1 MYPHHTYRADSNF
14 SSIYSA
20 IKVILTRYGE
30 SSTNP
35 QDNFRYSSSGNRIR
49 HLAGR
54 HDSGEITHL
63 AEGGTVSGT
72 AEYVYDGN
80 GNMTLYALR
89 NISLTYDIN
98 NQVSTVSRND
108 TILSNYT
115 YLAMCS
121 GPIFWDHY
129 RRSFLQKQSK
139 NLWHKTFYNTY
150 SRLCSHRILI
160 TLKY

>member
-1 MYPHHTYRADSNF
+1 MS
-14 SSIYSA
+14 
-20 IKVILTRYGE
+20 RYGE
-30 SSTNP
+30 SATNP
-35 QDNFRYSSSGNRIR
+35 QDNFRYSYSGNRIR

-80 GNMTLYALR
+80 GNMTLDALR
-89 NISLTYDIN
+89 NISITYDIN
-98 NQVSTVSRND
+98 NLVSTVSRND

-115 YLAMCS
+115 YLAVCS

-129 RRSFLQKQSK
+129 NVPDFERSKKKYGTTKKVFPLIKEYLFL
-139 NLWHKTFYNTY
+139 LMLRF
-150 SRLCSHRILI
+150 I
-160 TLKY
+160 